1 MRAKAM
7 ALALLCAGVFVVN
20 LDGTVVAIAL
30 PEIRRDLG
38 GGIAGLQW
46 VVDGYVL
53 AVGCL
58 LVGAGALADRLGRK
72 RVFLGGLLGFTVL
85 SAACALAPTL
95 GALVAARVVQGVFG
109 AALLPV
115 SLALVAGLYPQ
126 PRARARAIGVVAGV
140 GGLAV
145 AIGPVLG
152 GVLVAGYGWQSVFW
166 LNVPIGLATIPAL
179 AAVLPA
185 SSAAPGGRVD
195 PVGQVLFIAFAAG
208 LTYGLIEGTRY
219 GWAAAR
225 IVTAFAA
232 SAVALGLFLAYER
245 RRSNPMLPLD
255 LVRRPAV
262 AAACAINFLGFLALF
277 PTLLLLTLFLQ
288 DVGGLSAA
296 QAGVR
301 FLALTGALTV
311 GSLVA
316 ASAAAR
322 WGTRRVIVL
331 GAALLVAGLGG
342 LTTIQAGS
350 GYGTYWW
357 FLALVGFGIPAAIA
371 PATVAALAAGPAG
384 LMATTSAILNTFR
397 QFGAVVG
404 VALCGTVLA
413 ASAGLV
419 AGMRLAFVL
428 AAGAAVLCAVAAVL
442 VSWSP
447 SPAGAAPAAA
457 DQPEVPAR
465 VGTEPGA

>member
-1 MRAKAM
+1 MRTKQM
-7 ALALLCAGVFVVN
+7 ALVLLCTGVFVVN
-20 LDGTVVAIAL
+20 LDGTVVALAL
-30 PEIRRDLG
+30 PEIGRDLG

-46 VVDGYVL
+46 VIDGYVL

-58 LVGAGALADRLGRK
+58 LVGAGALADTLGRK
-72 RVFLGGLLGFTVL
+72 RVFLAGLVGFTAL

-95 GALVAARVVQGVFG
+95 ATLVAARVVQGVFG

-115 SLALVAGLYPQ
+115 SLALVVSLYPQ
-126 PRARARAIGVVAGV
+126 PRERARAIGVVAGV

-152 GVLVAGYGWQSVFW
+152 GALVAGYGWQSVFW
-166 LNVPIGLATIPAL
+166 LNVPIGLATVPAL
-179 AAVLPA
+179 AAVLP
-185 SSAAPGGRVD
+185 SPPAPGGRLD
-195 PVGQVLFIAFAAG
+195 PVGQVLFTAFAAG
-208 LTYGLIEGTRY
+208 LTYGLIESARH
-219 GWAAAR
+219 GWAEPR
-225 IVTAFAA
+225 VVTALAA
-232 SAVALGLFLAYER
+232 SAVALVLFLAFER
-245 RRSNPMLPLD
+245 RHASPMLPLD

-262 AAACAINFLGFLALF
+262 AAASAINFLGFLALF

-288 DVGGLSAA
+288 DVNGLSAVE
-296 QAGVR
+296 AGVR

-316 ASAAAR
+316 ASAAER

-331 GAALLVAGLGG
+331 ASALLATGLVG
-342 LTTIQAGS
+342 LTTLRAGS

-357 FLALVGFGIPAAIA
+357 FLVLVGFGIPAAIA

-413 ASAGLV
+413 ASTGLI
-419 AGMRLAFVL
+419 AGMRLAFLL
-428 AAGAAVLCAVAAVL
+428 AAGAAVLCAVASAFV
-442 VSWSP
+442 SP
-447 SPAGAAPAAA
+447 SPAGSARTAL
-457 DQPEVPAR
+457 QPEASTARAGIDPAR
-465 VGTEPGA
+465 SSR